1 LLYTH
6 YMTVEQKKIYMFKS
20 TEMEQC
26 LTLEPQH
33 VWIQQSNNTKT
44 VTNQCLSVLAFRSL
58 LRQLLPWQSSHW
70 KQVTDWIN

>member
-1 LLYTH
+1 MHKKTKVQFLTSANFSENYTITAFYFILSYIKCLLLYMTLQIIILLYTH

-33 VWIQQSNNTKT
+33 V
-44 VTNQCLSVLAFRSL
+44 
-58 LRQLLPWQSSHW
+58 
-70 KQVTDWIN
+70 